1 MKWKFVFVR
10 SELAMITRH
19 ESQTIYA
26 VTTNLYTLLKWLHRI
41 NNLITDWYF
50 IHKFFSG
57 IYIRL

>member
-1 MKWKFVFVR
+1 
-10 SELAMITRH
+10 MITRH